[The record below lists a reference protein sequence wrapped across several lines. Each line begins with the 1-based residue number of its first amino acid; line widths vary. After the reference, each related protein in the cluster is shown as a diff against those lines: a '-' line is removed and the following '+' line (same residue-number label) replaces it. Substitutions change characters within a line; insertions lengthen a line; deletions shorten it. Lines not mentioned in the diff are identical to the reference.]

1 MNWPLL
7 LVVALCSGVAAAN
20 AVRLS
25 LTLTIVIASVA
36 FAGATNAVR
45 AEARLVALAV
55 GLTLLGLGWG
65 SLRMAALDRSYLE
78 ARIGEA
84 ASARV
89 VVTGPARHSRYT
101 IRVPATVTRFG
112 DDQLT
117 ERVLLQLPPERAP
130 PQGAVLELRARPVE
144 PRGPETGFDERRW
157 LARQGVHVVLDG
169 WDANVVGRRGGI
181 GGVADRLRGHV
192 EETLAS
198 GTTGEPRRLLV
209 GVVLGEDEGL
219 SDELRNRF
227 KASGLTHLLAV
238 SGQNVAITA
247 LGVVVVA
254 RVVGIGRIIGE
265 ALAIAAVLAY
275 ALAAGWQ
282 PSVVRAAV
290 AGIVASVAWIS
301 GRPRD
306 RWYAMA
312 LGALI
317 LLAWTPTAFLEP
329 GFQLSFVAVAA
340 IFTLVPR
347 MARFW
352 EGYPV
357 PQKLAELMTIA
368 IVCGLV
374 TAPIVYLHFGAL
386 PVWTVPANMLAE
398 PAMGPLVGCSLAA
411 AALAPLSPSA
421 AASLAWLAGW
431 CAAWIAG
438 VARTFGALPGAQL
451 TSGPAVLLTALA
463 LALGAA
469 IVRLPRYRRRA
480 ALSLIVSGLVVA
492 GVGWKLVGDRQSW
505 TAPTGL
511 RVSFLD
517 VGQGDSIL
525 VECPGGAILVD
536 AGPPEAR
543 VAAQL
548 RKLGL
553 RSLSAVLVTHPH
565 RDHVG
570 GAADVLRQLHV
581 SEFLD
586 PDLAMPSEEEALAK
600 RTARERHV
608 PIVEVRPGDHF
619 RIGRLTLDV
628 LWPDGPGLPDG
639 DPNKSAVVLVAHYG
653 AIDVLLQADA
663 ESEVTRAFP
672 LRQIEVLKVAH
683 HGSTDVGLPELL
695 ARIHPRVAVI
705 SVGRNN
711 DYGHPRPDT
720 IAALDAAPGLAVYRT
735 DEDGRV
741 VVESDGATLSVRSAR

>member
-1 MNWPLL
+1 MNWPML
-7 LVVALCSGVAAAN
+7 LVLALCGGIATANAIRLSIVATTLLAAAAFGAGLN
-20 AVRLS
+20 ASSGETRL
-25 LTLTIVIASVA
+25 LGV
-36 FAGATNAVR
+36 
-45 AEARLVALAV
+45 AV
-55 GLTLLGLGWG
+55 GLCLLGLGWG
-65 SLRMAALDRSYLE
+65 SLRLAALDRSYLE
-78 ARIGEA
+78 ERIGEA
-84 ASARV
+84 ASVRA
-89 VVTGPARHSRYT
+89 VVTGPARRSRYAV
-101 IRVPATVTRFG
+101 RVPATVTRFG
-112 DDQLT
+112 ADQLT

-157 LARQGVHVVLDG
+157 LARQGVHVVLDA

-192 EETLAS
+192 EQTLAS
-198 GTTGEPRRLLV
+198 GTSGEPRRLLI

-254 RVVGIGRIIGE
+254 RVIGIGRIVGE

-290 AGIVASVAWIS
+290 AGIVASMAWIS

-312 LGALI
+312 LGALV

-340 IFTLVPR
+340 IFTLVPL
-347 MARFW
+347 MMRFW
-352 EGYPV
+352 EGYPI
-357 PQKLAELMTIA
+357 PMGLAELMTIA
-368 IVCGLV
+368 LVCGLA

-398 PAMGPLVGCSLAA
+398 PAMAPLVGCSLAA
-411 AALAPLSPSA
+411 AAIAPLSPAA
-421 AASLAWLAGW
+421 AASLAWLGGW

-438 VARTFGALPGAQL
+438 VARMFGGLPGAQL
-451 TSGPAVLLTALA
+451 TSGPAVLLVGLS
-463 LALGAA
+463 LVVGA
-469 IVRLPRYRRRA
+469 ILLRLPPYRRRA
-480 ALSLIVSGLVVA
+480 GVSAIVCATVVA
-492 GVGWKLVGDRQSW
+492 ATGWKLLGERPTW
-505 TAPTGL
+505 RPPTGL

-525 VECPGGAILVD
+525 VECPGGALLVD

-543 VAAQL
+543 VASQL

-553 RSLSAVLVTHPH
+553 RSLSAMLLTHPH

-570 GAADVLRQLHV
+570 GAAEVLRRLSV
-581 SEFLD
+581 AELLD
-586 PDLAMPSEEEALAK
+586 PDLAMPSNEEASAK
-600 RTARERHV
+600 SVARERHV
-608 PIVEVRPGDHF
+608 PIVDVREGDHF
-619 RIGRLTLDV
+619 RLGRLRLDV
-628 LWPDGPGLPDG
+628 LWPNGPGLPDG
-639 DPNKSAVVLVAHYG
+639 DPNTSAVVLVAHYG
-653 AIDVLLQADA
+653 STDVLLQADA

-672 LRQIEVLKVAH
+672 LHRIEVLKVAH
-683 HGSTDVGLPELL
+683 HGSTDTGLPELL

-705 SVGRNN
+705 SVGENN
-711 DYGHPRPDT
+711 DYGHPRPET
-720 IAALDAAPGLAVYRT
+720 VAALEAAPGLSVYRT
-735 DEDGRV
+735 DENGRV
-741 VVESDGATLSVRSAR
+741 VVESDGVALTVHSER